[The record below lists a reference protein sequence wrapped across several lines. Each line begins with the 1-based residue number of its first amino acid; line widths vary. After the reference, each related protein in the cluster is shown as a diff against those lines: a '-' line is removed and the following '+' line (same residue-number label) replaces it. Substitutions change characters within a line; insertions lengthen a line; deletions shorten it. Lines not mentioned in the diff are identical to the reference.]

1 MWSALRSRGFLWLWM
16 GQMFSQLGNAI
27 FLIMGLW
34 EIQLHSPFLL
44 SLAGLGMSIP
54 SMLAMAG
61 GVFVDRY
68 HPGKLML
75 GTDALRGIAVLV
87 GLGVIWVE
95 PQWRIWVIIMVLTIN
110 ALGGALFG
118 PAEMVVLPR
127 LVSGQELGSAN
138 GLNAVTN
145 QLSMAVG
152 SAIGGAA
159 IALIGMKVIFAFDM
173 VSFWVSATAILLML
187 PHMRVAPSATLPPEH
202 SSPGLGFWPSLRDG
216 WAGLQSMPWFM
227 ALLLPVVLTNFAF
240 NGAFTMFPYW
250 MHHVLHAGPLT
261 YGVVDAAWSAGLVLG
276 SLVTGLVRPRSLRVT
291 VGYLGIAM
299 GGSIL
304 GFVFAHQDLVA
315 GSMLFAAG
323 IANGMINALFITFM
337 QRIIPQHLM
346 GRVMGII
353 ITLFGLATPL
363 GALAAGATLH
373 LLPLSWM
380 WLLSA
385 GAEIPL
391 AYVIFTKVPDD
402 PGSPSGIKPASV

>member
-1 MWSALRSRGFLWLWM
+1 MWSALQSRGFLWLWI
-16 GQMFSQLGNAI
+16 GQMFSQLGNAV

-44 SLAGLGMSIP
+44 SLAGLGMSVP
-54 SMLAMAG
+54 SILAMAG

-75 GTDALRGIAVLV
+75 GTDALRGIAVLA
-87 GLGVIWVE
+87 GLGVIWAK
-95 PQWRIWVIIMVLTIN
+95 PQWDIWVIILVLTIN

-127 LVSGQELGSAN
+127 MVSGQELGSAN
-138 GLNAVTN
+138 GLNAITN

-173 VSFWVSATAILLML
+173 VSFWVSAIAILLML
-187 PHMRVAPSATLPPEH
+187 PHVRTISDAKAPSEE
-202 SSPGLGFWPSLRDG
+202 SSPGLGFWSSLRDG
-216 WAGLQSMPWFM
+216 WMGLQSMPWFM
-227 ALLLPVVLTNFAF
+227 ALLFPVVLTNFAF

-250 MHHVLHAGPLT
+250 MHHVLHAGPLV

-276 SLVTGLVRPRSLRVT
+276 SLVTGLIRPRSLRVT

-299 GGSIL
+299 SVSVL
-304 GFVFAHQDLVA
+304 GFVFAHQDLLA

-323 IANGMINALFITFM
+323 IANGMTNALFITFM

-353 ITLFGLATPL
+353 ITLFGVATPL
-363 GALAAGATLH
+363 GALAAGVTLH
-373 LLPLSWM
+373 LFPLSWM
-380 WLLSA
+380 WLLSV

-391 AYVIFTKVPDD
+391 VYVIFTKVPDD
-402 PGSPSGIKPASV
+402 PGSPTGMEPASI

>member
-1 MWSALRSRGFLWLWM
+1 MWNALRSRGFLWLWI
-16 GQMFSQLGNAI
+16 GQMFSQLGNAV

-34 EIQLHSPFLL
+34 EIQLHSPLLL
-44 SLAGLGMSIP
+44 SLAGMGMSVP
-54 SMLAMAG
+54 SILAMAG

-75 GTDALRGIAVLV
+75 GTDALRGIAVMA
-87 GLGVIWVE
+87 GLGTIWVK
-95 PQWRIWVIIMVLTIN
+95 PQWDIWVIITILTIN
-110 ALGGALFG
+110 ALGGSLFG

-127 LVSGQELGSAN
+127 LVPGQELGSAN
-138 GLNAVTN
+138 GLNAITN

-173 VSFWVSATAILLML
+173 VSFWVSAIAILLMF
-187 PHMRVAPSATLPPEH
+187 PHMSVVSAAKALPDE
-202 SSPGLGFWPSLRDG
+202 SVSGLGFWPSLKDG
-216 WAGLQSMPWFM
+216 WTGLQSMPWFM

-250 MHHVLHAGPLT
+250 MHHVLHAGPLV

-276 SLVTGLVRPRSLRVT
+276 SLVTGMVQPRSLRVT
-291 VGYLGIAM
+291 LGYLGIAM
-299 GGSIL
+299 SVCML
-304 GFVFAHQDLVA
+304 GFVFAHQNLLA
-315 GSMLFAAG
+315 GVTLFAAG
-323 IANGMINALFITFM
+323 IANGMTNALFITFI
-337 QRIIPQHLM
+337 QRMIPQHLM

-385 GAEIPL
+385 GAEMAL
-391 AYVIFTKVPDD
+391 VYVIFTKAPDD
-402 PGSPSGIKPASV
+402 PGTPRGMEPASV